1 MAAQARQTGV
11 HLVKIGLRSAG
22 LAVAFACLG
31 AGPVA
36 ADCQPVDSVQAA
48 LESAEVAFVG
58 TAVAVSEARS
68 SATFRVEE
76 TWVGTVGPQVEV
88 FGLNGGR
95 GVSEDDR
102 TWQAG
107 LRYLVIPYVIGGQ
120 LADHLCSGTTRWT
133 NELVELRPPGTVAA
147 AAAEAPAPPPW
158 PVLLAVASVLVVA
171 IAGWL
176 AFRQTDSG
184 TA

>member
-1 MAAQARQTGV
+1 MHV
-11 HLVKIGLRSAG
+11 LKLSLRATAL
-22 LAVAFACLG
+22 LAVVIAVLG

-36 ADCQPVDSVQAA
+36 ADCQPVESVVAA

-76 TWVGTVGPQVEV
+76 TWAGTVGPSIEV

-107 LRYLVIPYVIGGQ
+107 KRYLVIPYVIGGQ
-120 LADHLCSGTTRWT
+120 LADHLCSGTTPWT
-133 NELVELRPPGTVAA
+133 NELAALRPPGSITAEP
-147 AAAEAPAPPPW
+147 AEAPAAPPW
-158 PVLLAVASVLVVA
+158 PVLIAVVAVLVMALV
-171 IAGWL
+171 GWL
-176 AFRQTDSG
+176 AFRRERPT
-184 TA
+184 